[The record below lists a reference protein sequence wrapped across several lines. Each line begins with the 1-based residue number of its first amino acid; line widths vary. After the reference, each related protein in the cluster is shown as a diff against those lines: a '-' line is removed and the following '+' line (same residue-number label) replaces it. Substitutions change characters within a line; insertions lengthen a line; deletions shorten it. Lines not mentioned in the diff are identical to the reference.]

1 MLGRRSETLAFR
13 RSKRQGLT
21 MNVTERYHRSDIPC
35 AAASCT
41 RCPRN
46 AEFAKQ
52 GIGMLQAPG
61 TILVPDASVVSRYI
75 EVLEQGDNVLE
86 NIVFCQTVMDALD
99 RRNRTRTMR
108 NVRRIAADTRRRAVV
123 FANEVFSETLEKARG
138 PTAVE
143 RDMRAVL
150 RAAQWYKRH
159 LGKET
164 RVLLLTLKDLYME
177 GDDDDLGGR
186 VEICRMDEFIGR
198 HCPVLKP
205 HFDSVTAATADGDMD
220 ITALTPAQYAAA
232 RLQAKAHGEFGRHLS
247 SDEIAE
253 GLRSGELVRGK
264 IRIMQRTHGVVER
277 TDGLPSIEVVG
288 RAGLNR
294 ACSGD
299 AVVVRLLGHGEA
311 AAQDADGA
319 ENDDEEVSDHE
330 DDLADAGDEPGA
342 EQTQAATV
350 RGVVVGVAQ
359 RSWRPYVA
367 TLQADDSGG
376 ARHLAVPVDVNVPKI
391 RIHYLDTSVLESQY
405 FVVAIDTWPA
415 DSQYPQGHF
424 VRMLGPV
431 SSLDTQIDAILV
443 ERQIATSQKTLR
455 FSEAIM
461 REMPE
466 DSREHP
472 WGPSGADLEGRRDL
486 RDWLVFSI
494 DPKGCVDIDDA
505 MSMRRV
511 DGDGGGFEFG
521 VHIADVAQ
529 FIAPGTAADQEARA
543 RGTTVYLADRRF
555 NMIPEV
561 LSEHVCSLHENVD
574 RLAVSVVWQLDEDL
588 NVRDVW
594 FGRSVIRSACE
605 LSYEQAQA
613 MLDGR
618 SGGLAENLEPRVL
631 ESLVELT
638 SAMRVLRQR
647 RMEAGALELASTE
660 IKFGFDEVTSEVT
673 ELSTKKSLE
682 VHRVVEEAMV
692 FANAAVARRIHEAFP
707 QSALLRRHRSP
718 TGERFDR
725 LVRAVASRGF
735 AIDCSSNAALA
746 RSLQTISRERADDPD
761 LVFLAKSMATLAMQE
776 ADYFATGSC
785 EVPAF
790 AHYGLALDF
799 YTHFTSPIRRYADVV
814 VHRQLI
820 EAIAGTHDGVVASQ
834 QWVNDTAAG
843 LNERNRQSKL
853 AQRESAEL
861 FQSRYVAQK
870 AGHEPL
876 VCDGVVAEI
885 RTNGLIVYVPQ
896 LGLRGPV
903 HLRDAL
909 KERIKLPLS
918 AITARVADADELV
931 DGCEGFSV
939 EPTSLSIHLPSSRP
953 GERVLSFSTFDHVRV
968 LVRVQ
973 DSGRR
978 RPQVYLTIVGRPYSK
993 SSKQP
998 LSAKSKNGSVA
1009 GRQQG
1014 GGWAEELVA
1023 DPADAPRCA
1032 VASLGADSH
1041 FYAVVEKFAA
1051 LSVLETSCDIQQL

>member
-41 RCPRN
+41 RCARN
-46 AEFAKQ
+46 TELAKQ
-52 GIGMLQAPG
+52 GLGMLQVPG

-75 EVLEQGDNVLE
+75 ELLEQGDKALE
-86 NIVFCQTVMDALD
+86 NIVFCQTVTDALD

-108 NVRRIAADTRRRAVV
+108 NVRKIAADTRRRAVV
-123 FANEVFSETLEKARG
+123 FANEVFSETFESSGG
-138 PTAVE
+138 PTMVE

-159 LGKET
+159 LGNEV
-164 RVLLLTLKDLYME
+164 RVLLLTLKKDLYME
-177 GDDDDLGGR
+177 GDDDDLSGR
-186 VEICRMDEFIGR
+186 VEICRMDEFIGQ
-198 HCPVLKP
+198 HCPALKT
-205 HFDSVTAATADGDMD
+205 HFDSVTEATEDGDMD

-253 GLRSGELVRGK
+253 GLRTGELIKGK
-264 IRIMQRTHGVVER
+264 IRIIQRTRGTVER
-277 TDGLPSIEVVG
+277 TDGLPNVEVVG
-288 RAGLNR
+288 RAALNR

-299 AVVVRLLGHGEA
+299 SVVVRLLGHGEA
-311 AAQDADGA
+311 AAQDADGGN
-319 ENDDEEVSDHE
+319 EDEGDLSDRE
-330 DDLADAGDEPGA
+330 DDLADAGDEPVGQ
-342 EQTQAATV
+342 QTQAAAV

-376 ARHLAVPVDVNVPKI
+376 ARHLAVPVDINVPKI
-391 RIHYLDTSVLESQY
+391 RIHYLDVGVLEGQY
-405 FVVAIDTWPA
+405 FVVAIDSWPS

-424 VRMLGPV
+424 VRILGPV
-431 SSLDTQIDAILV
+431 GSLDTQVDAILV
-443 ERQIATSQKTLR
+443 ERQIAPSQATLR
-455 FSEAIM
+455 FSEAVM

-466 DSREHP
+466 NSQEHP
-472 WGPSGADLEGRRDL
+472 WTPSEADLDGRRDL

-505 MSMRRV
+505 MSMRRL
-511 DGDGGGFEFG
+511 DDGGFEFG
-521 VHIADVAQ
+521 VHIADVAH

-574 RLAVSVVWQLDEDL
+574 RLAVSVIWQLDSNL
-588 NVRDVW
+588 HVRDVW

-613 MLDGR
+613 MLDGH
-618 SGGLAENLEPRVL
+618 SGGLSEGLEPCVHD
-631 ESLVELT
+631 SLVELT
-638 SAMRVLRQR
+638 AAMRVLRKR
-647 RMEAGALELASTE
+647 RVDAGALELASTE

-692 FANAAVARRIHEAFP
+692 FANAAVARRIHEAYP
-707 QSALLRRHRSP
+707 KSALLRRHRSP

-735 AIDCSSNAALA
+735 AIDFSSNAALA
-746 RSLQTISRERADDPD
+746 QSLQTISRERTDDPD
-761 LVFLAKSMATLAMQE
+761 LVFLTKSMATLAMQE
-776 ADYFATGSC
+776 ADYFATGDCQIS
-785 EVPAF
+785 AY

-814 VHRQLI
+814 VHRQLL
-820 EAIAGTHDGVVASQ
+820 EAVAGACGGLVASQ
-834 QWVNDTAAG
+834 QWVGDTAAG

-861 FQSRYVAQK
+861 FQSRYVVQK
-870 AGHEPL
+870 TTHEPL

-885 RTNGLIVYVPQ
+885 RTNGLIVYVSQ

-903 HLRDAL
+903 HLRDSL
-909 KERIKLPLS
+909 KQHIKLPLS
-918 AITARVADADELV
+918 VITARVTDADELV
-931 DGCEGFSV
+931 DGCESFAV
-939 EPTSLSIHLPSSRP
+939 EPTSLSIGLPSSRP
-953 GERVLSFSTFDHVRV
+953 GERLLSFSIFDHIRV

-978 RPQVYLTIVGRPYSK
+978 RPQVYLTIVGRPHSK
-993 SSKQP
+993 SSLPKSRSGPGAANQDRS
-998 LSAKSKNGSVA
+998 SADKP
-1009 GRQQG
+1009 
-1014 GGWAEELVA
+1014 VA
-1023 DPADAPRCA
+1023 DPVHAPQCA
-1032 VASLGADSH
+1032 HTLTSTDSH
-1041 FYAVVEKFAA
+1041 LYAVVEKFAA
-1051 LSVLETSCDIQQL
+1051 LSVLETSCEIQQL